1 MDPSRC
7 VVLVPYS
14 GHIEIECE
22 RALGRLEE
30 EGYIV
35 RRVPSGAGIDLQRS
49 QMATDALADGFDEL
63 FWVDADI
70 AFDAADV
77 SRLRA
82 HERPL
87 TCGLYAKKGARELAC
102 FVHPGT
108 EEIVFG
114 KTGGLLSVRYAGMG
128 FVHTRREVYDAIR
141 EVCAL
146 PVCNRRFKRPVV
158 PYFLPTLLESDEAD
172 GEPWYLTEDYAF
184 FERARAAGFGLFA
197 DTRVRLYHV
206 GRYKYGWEDAGST
219 LPRYG
224 TYKFQVK

>member
-35 RRVPSGAGIDLQRS
+35 RRASSSAGIDLQRS
-49 QMATDALADGFDEL
+49 QLATDALADGFDEL
-63 FWVDADI
+63 FWIDADI

-77 SRLRA
+77 ARLRA
-82 HERPL
+82 HDRPL

-102 FVHPGT
+102 YVHPGT
-108 EEIVFG
+108 DEIVFG
-114 KTGGLLSVRYAGMG
+114 KSGGLLSVRYAGLG
-128 FVHTRREVYDAIR
+128 FVHTRREVYEAIR
-141 EVCAL
+141 EVCRL

-158 PYFLPTLLESDEAD
+158 PYFLPMLLDSDD
-172 GEPWYLTEDYAF
+172 DPEPWYLTEDYAF

-197 DTRVRLYHV
+197 DTSVRLWHV
-206 GRYKYGWEDAGST
+206 GRYRYGWEDAGST
-219 LPRYG
+219 LDRYN
-224 TYKFQVK
+224 TYRFRVKG

>member
-1 MDPSRC
+1 MDRSSC
-7 VVLVPYS
+7 VVLVPYA

-22 RALGRLEE
+22 RSLGRLED

-49 QMATDALADGFDEL
+49 QMATDALEDGFEEL
-63 FWVDADI
+63 FWIDSDI
-70 AFDAADV
+70 AFDPADV
-77 SRLRA
+77 DKLRA
-82 HERPL
+82 HDRPL
-87 TCGLYAKKGARELAC
+87 TCGIYSKKGARELAC

-114 KTGGLLSVRYAGMG
+114 KPGGLMPVRYAGMG
-128 FVHTRREVYDAIR
+128 FVHTRREIYEAIR
-141 EVCAL
+141 EVCQL

-158 PYFLPTLLESDEAD
+158 PYFLPTLLEETE

-184 FERARAAGFGLFA
+184 FERARLSGFGLFA
-197 DTRVRLYHV
+197 DTSVRLWHV

-219 LPRYG
+219 LTRYG